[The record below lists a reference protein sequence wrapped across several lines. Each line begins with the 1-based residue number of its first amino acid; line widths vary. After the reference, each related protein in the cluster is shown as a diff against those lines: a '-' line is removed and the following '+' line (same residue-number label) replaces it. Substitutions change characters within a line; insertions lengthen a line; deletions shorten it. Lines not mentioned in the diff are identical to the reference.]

1 MRINSVLRLIVG
13 LFVYALGIIVTIQAD
28 LGLTPW
34 NTFHQGIALHT
45 GITLGQAISG
55 VGLII
60 IIFNI
65 IMKENVG
72 LGTIMNMFLIG
83 TFVDIISKVGI
94 IPKSQSLLTGIL
106 MLIIGMFIIAFAS
119 WLYIG
124 SGLGAG
130 PRDGMM
136 VSLVKMTGKP
146 VGVVRGSIEILVL
159 IVGFILGGKVGIGT
173 PIMAFLI
180 GPIVQ
185 ITFKAVGF
193 DVKSVTH
200 KYITMPSRA

>member
-72 LGTIMNMFLIG
+72 LGTIMNMCLIG

>member
-72 LGTIMNMFLIG
+72 LGTIMNMCLIG

-136 VSLVKMTGKP
+136 VSLVKITGKP

-159 IVGFILGGKVGIGT
+159 IVGFVLGGKVGIGT

>member
-72 LGTIMNMFLIG
+72 LGTIMNMCLIG

-106 MLIIGMFIIAFAS
+106 MLIIGMFIIAIAS

-136 VSLVKMTGKP
+136 VSLVKITGKP

-159 IVGFILGGKVGIGT
+159 IVGFVLGGKVGIGT

>member
-1 MRINSVLRLIVG
+1 MKLSSVLRLIAG
-13 LFVYALGIIVTIQAD
+13 LFVYAFGIVVTIQAD

-60 IIFNI
+60 ILFNI
-65 IMKENVG
+65 LMKENVG
-72 LGTIMNMFLIG
+72 LGTVMNMWLIG
-83 TFVDIISKVGI
+83 TFVDMISRTGI
-94 IPKSQSLLTGIL
+94 IPKSQSLMTGIP
-106 MLIIGMFIIAFAS
+106 MLIVGMFIIAIAS

-136 VSLVKMTGKP
+136 VSLVKITGKP
-146 VGVVRGSIEILVL
+146 VGAVRGSIEVIVL
-159 IVGFILGGKVGIGT
+159 IIGFLLGGKIGIGT

>member
-13 LFVYALGIIVTIQAD
+13 LFVYALGIIITIQAD

-72 LGTIMNMFLIG
+72 LGTIMNMCLIG

-106 MLIIGMFIIAFAS
+106 MLIIGMFIIAIAS

-136 VSLVKMTGKP
+136 VSLVKITGKP

-159 IVGFILGGKVGIGT
+159 IVGFVLGGKVGIGT